1 MANVDELQKRVDTL
15 QKQLRKAGDHLKRLA
30 AENGA
35 LGEQIEKLN
44 EREVQLQTQI
54 QETTGTVTGYQE
66 EIAQLKVD
74 NQRLGEKEKD
84 GGDKDSQSKVQ
95 QLEKRIAELVAQNE
109 ATKVADA
116 WIGEWEAAAKEWAT
130 DLGLADGS
138 DAAAVIQSVKSRLL
152 QAPVASDTA
161 NGDLSLEL
169 TQLRSE
175 LDAERKSR
183 QALEQ
188 SNEELG
194 LKLKA
199 FTDGEAAVSAL
210 LSSGLNTADNIPDV
224 VPTSLRAELEL
235 VAGQLKQLQ
244 ATSQEERS
252 QHATRVSALEAQ
264 VSEVHMKLNES
275 TSAREELAQD
285 YDHLLQRIG
294 TMKDALTAKMSGE
307 SEELKRLRREVA
319 GAKSATSLAEKAV
332 AQSEDT
338 VRGLEKTMR
347 AMRKEMDETKHAL
360 WESQETASRVQGEYA
375 AEADDAARQISAL
388 QAKLL
393 AAEAQLE
400 ADGMQRDQL
409 EDRVEQ
415 LQSDLNQALN
425 SEGQWVGERE
435 VHLVTI
441 QNLQGALERLQES
454 KDAEID
460 MAVEKLR
467 DELRTA
473 TKDLRAALARAE
485 RAEGQLRKS
494 ELSGATAEQYQQRLA
509 EQVGELERLRH
520 EVAVLKDH
528 LNESM
533 RRLREESSEF
543 NLDKRVITNLIVGF
557 LALPYGDSK
566 RFEILQLMSSIL
578 QFSEE
583 QQEKAGL
590 IRKAKR
596 PPLSVPGTPTVPD
609 LAELQLETKDS
620 FGDQWISFLLRESST
635 TRNKR
640 P

>member
-1 MANVDELQKRVDTL
+1 
-15 QKQLRKAGDHLKRLA
+15 
-30 AENGA
+30 
-35 LGEQIEKLN
+35 
-44 EREVQLQTQI
+44 
-54 QETTGTVTGYQE
+54 
-66 EIAQLKVD
+66 
-74 NQRLGEKEKD
+74 
-84 GGDKDSQSKVQ
+84 
-95 QLEKRIAELVAQNE
+95 
-109 ATKVADA
+109 
-116 WIGEWEAAAKEWAT
+116 
-130 DLGLADGS
+130 
-138 DAAAVIQSVKSRLL
+138 
-152 QAPVASDTA
+152 APVISDTA

-224 VPTSLRAELEL
+224 VPTSLRAGLEL

>member
-307 SEELKRLRREVA
+307 SEELKRLRRE
-319 GAKSATSLAEKAV
+319 
-332 AQSEDT
+332 
-338 VRGLEKTMR
+338 
-347 AMRKEMDETKHAL
+347 
-360 WESQETASRVQGEYA
+360 
-375 AEADDAARQISAL
+375 
-388 QAKLL
+388 
-393 AAEAQLE
+393 
-400 ADGMQRDQL
+400 
-409 EDRVEQ
+409 
-415 LQSDLNQALN
+415 
-425 SEGQWVGERE
+425 
-435 VHLVTI
+435 
-441 QNLQGALERLQES
+441 
-454 KDAEID
+454 
-460 MAVEKLR
+460 
-467 DELRTA
+467 
-473 TKDLRAALARAE
+473 
-485 RAEGQLRKS
+485 
-494 ELSGATAEQYQQRLA
+494 
-509 EQVGELERLRH
+509 
-520 EVAVLKDH
+520 
-528 LNESM
+528 
-533 RRLREESSEF
+533 
-543 NLDKRVITNLIVGF
+543 
-557 LALPYGDSK
+557 
-566 RFEILQLMSSIL
+566 
-578 QFSEE
+578 
-583 QQEKAGL
+583 
-590 IRKAKR
+590 
-596 PPLSVPGTPTVPD
+596 
-609 LAELQLETKDS
+609 
-620 FGDQWISFLLRESST
+620 
-635 TRNKR
+635 
-640 P
+640 

>member
-1 MANVDELQKRVDTL
+1 MASAEELQKRVDTL
-15 QKQLRKAGDHLKRLA
+15 QRQLRKAGDHLKRLA

-35 LGEQIEKLN
+35 LGEQVEKLN
-44 EREVQLQTQI
+44 EREAQLQTQM
-54 QETTGTVTGYQE
+54 QESTGLATGYQE
-66 EIAQLKVD
+66 EIARLKVD
-74 NQRLGEKEKD
+74 NQRLNDSKENVK
-84 GGDKDSQSKVQ
+84 GGDSKGSQSKVR
-95 QLEKRIAELVAQNE
+95 QLEKRVAELVAQNE
-109 ATKVADA
+109 AAASLADGR
-116 WIGEWEAAAKEWAT
+116 IGEWEVAAKEWTA
-130 DLGLADGS
+130 DLGLASGS
-138 DAAAVIQSVKSRLL
+138 DTAAVIQAVKSRLL
-152 QAPVASDTA
+152 QTPVV
-161 NGDLSLEL
+161 NGNVNDDSSLEL
-169 TQLRSE
+169 SQLRNS
-175 LDAERKSR
+175 K

-188 SNEELG
+188 SNKELG
-194 LKLKA
+194 LKIKA
-199 FTDGEAAVSAL
+199 HADGEAAVSVL
-210 LSSGLNTADNIPDV
+210 LSEGLDSVDSIPDA
-224 VPTSLRAELEL
+224 VPTALRAGLEA
-235 VAGQLKQLQ
+235 VANKLKQLQ
-244 ATSQEERS
+244 TASQEENSR
-252 QHATRVSALEAQ
+252 HETRVAELEAQ
-264 VSEVHMKLNES
+264 VEEANTKLSES

-307 SEELKRLRREVA
+307 SEELKRLRKEVA
-319 GAKSATSLAEKAV
+319 TAKSATASAEKAV
-332 AQSEDT
+332 TQSEST
-338 VRGLEKTMR
+338 VRGLEKSLKTLR
-347 AMRKEMDETKHAL
+347 GEADETKRAL
-360 WESQETASRVQGEYA
+360 WESQESANRVQSEYA
-375 AEADDAARQISAL
+375 ESVDESARQISAL
-388 QAKLL
+388 QARLV

-454 KDAEID
+454 KDAEVD
-460 MAVEKLR
+460 MAVENLR
-467 DELRTA
+467 DELRMA
-473 TKDLRAALARAE
+473 TKDLRAAVARAE

-494 ELSGATAEQYQQRLA
+494 ELSGATAEQYQQRIA

-566 RFEILQLMSSIL
+566 RYEILQLMSSIL
-578 QFSEE
+578 QFTEE

-590 IRKAKR
+590 IRKAGKR
-596 PPLSVPGTPTVPD
+596 PPMQSAPGTPTPGSEMGD
-609 LAELQLETKDS
+609 LSVETKDS
-620 FGDQWISFLLRESST
+620 FGDQWISFLLRESSS

-640 P
+640 L

>member
-54 QETTGTVTGYQE
+54 QETAGGYQE
-66 EIAQLKVD
+66 EIAQLKAD
-74 NQRLGEKEKD
+74 NQRLSDKERD
-84 GGDKDSQSKVQ
+84 GGDKASQTKVQ
-95 QLEKRIAELVAQNE
+95 QLEKRIAELIAQNE
-109 ATKVADA
+109 AAKMAGA
-116 WIGEWEAAAKEWAT
+116 RLGEWEAAAKEWAT
-130 DLGLADGS
+130 DLGIADGS
-138 DAAAVIQSVKSRLL
+138 DMATVIQAVKSRLL
-152 QAPVASDTA
+152 QTPGASDIA

-175 LDAERKSR
+175 VDAERKSR
-183 QALEQ
+183 ETLVQ
-188 SNEELG
+188 SNIELE
-194 LKLKA
+194 LRLKA
-199 FTDGEAAVSAL
+199 YSDGEAAVSTL
-210 LSSGLNTADNIPDV
+210 LSSGLDTVDSIPDA
-224 VPTSLRAELEL
+224 VPAALRAGIEV
-235 VAGQLKQLQ
+235 VASQLKQLQ
-244 ATSQEERS
+244 TASLEERS
-252 QHATRVSALEAQ
+252 QYAARASALEAQ
-264 VSEVHMKLNES
+264 VSEAQTKLNES
-275 TSAREELAQD
+275 TNAREELAQD

-332 AQSEDT
+332 TQSEAT

-347 AMRKEMDETKHAL
+347 ALRKEVDETKHAL
-360 WESQETASRVQGEYA
+360 WESQETASRVQSEYA
-375 AEADDAARQISAL
+375 ESADESARQMSAL
-388 QAKLL
+388 QARLL

-400 ADGMQRDQL
+400 ADGVQRDQL

-454 KDAEID
+454 KDAEVD

-473 TKDLRAALARAE
+473 TKDLRAALVRAE

-494 ELSGATAEQYQQRLA
+494 ELSGATAEQCQQRLA
-509 EQVGELERLRH
+509 DQVGELERLRH

-590 IRKAKR
+590 IRKAGRR
-596 PPLSVPGTPTVPD
+596 PPMSVPGTPTPVSE

-620 FGDQWISFLLRESST
+620 FGDQWISFLLRESSS

>member
-54 QETTGTVTGYQE
+54 QETTGTVTGYQD

-74 NQRLGEKEKD
+74 NQRLGEKEKG
-84 GGDKDSQSKVQ
+84 GGDKSSQSKVR

-109 ATKVADA
+109 ATKAADA
-116 WIGEWEAAAKEWAT
+116 RIDEWEAAAKEWAT

-138 DAAAVIQSVKSRLL
+138 DAAAVIQAVKSRLL
-152 QAPVASDTA
+152 QAPVISDTA

-224 VPTSLRAELEL
+224 VPTSLRAGLEL
-235 VAGQLKQLQ
+235 VADQLKQLQ

-460 MAVEKLR
+460 MA
-467 DELRTA
+467 
-473 TKDLRAALARAE
+473 
-485 RAEGQLRKS
+485 
-494 ELSGATAEQYQQRLA
+494 
-509 EQVGELERLRH
+509 
-520 EVAVLKDH
+520 
-528 LNESM
+528 
-533 RRLREESSEF
+533 
-543 NLDKRVITNLIVGF
+543 
-557 LALPYGDSK
+557 
-566 RFEILQLMSSIL
+566 
-578 QFSEE
+578 
-583 QQEKAGL
+583 
-590 IRKAKR
+590 
-596 PPLSVPGTPTVPD
+596 
-609 LAELQLETKDS
+609 
-620 FGDQWISFLLRESST
+620 
-635 TRNKR
+635 
-640 P
+640 

>member
-1 MANVDELQKRVDTL
+1 MASAEELQKRVDTL
-15 QKQLRKAGDHLKRLA
+15 QRQLRKAGDHLKQLA

-44 EREVQLQTQI
+44 ERETQLQTQM
-54 QETTGTVTGYQE
+54 EESAGLATRYQE
-66 EIAQLKVD
+66 EISRLKAD
-74 NQRLGEKEKD
+74 SQRLNDSKENAKGEDNK
-84 GGDKDSQSKVQ
+84 SSRSKVR
-95 QLEKRIAELVAQNE
+95 QLEKRVAELVAQNE
-109 ATKVADA
+109 A
-116 WIGEWEAAAKEWAT
+116 AASLTDSRISEWAA
-130 DLGLADGS
+130 DLGVPSGS
-138 DAAAVIQSVKSRLL
+138 DTAVVIQAVKSRLL
-152 QAPVASDTA
+152 STPVVNGSI
-161 NGDLSLEL
+161 NGDSSLEL
-169 TQLRSE
+169 TQLRSKV
-175 LDAERKSR
+175 DAERKSK
-183 QALEQ
+183 QVLEK
-188 SNEELG
+188 SNKELE
-194 LKLKA
+194 LRIKA

-210 LSSGLNTADNIPDV
+210 LDKGLDSVDSIPDT
-224 VPTSLRAELEL
+224 VPTALQVGLEA
-235 VAGQLKQLQ
+235 VANKLKHLQ
-244 ATSQEERS
+244 TASQKERS
-252 QHATRVSALEAQ
+252 QHEARMSELEAQ
-264 VSEVHMKLNES
+264 VEEANEKLSES
-275 TSAREELAQD
+275 TNAREELAQD

-307 SEELKRLRREVA
+307 SEELKRLRKEVA
-319 GAKSATSLAEKAV
+319 TAKSATASAEKAV
-332 AQSEDT
+332 TQSEST
-338 VRGLEKTMR
+338 VRGLEKSLKTLR
-347 AMRKEMDETKHAL
+347 GEVDETKRAL
-360 WESQETASRVQGEYA
+360 WESQEAANRVQSEYA
-375 AEADDAARQISAL
+375 ESVDESARQMSAL
-388 QAKLL
+388 QARLV

-400 ADGMQRDQL
+400 ADSTQRDQL

-415 LQSDLNQALN
+415 LESDLNQALN

-454 KDAEID
+454 KDAEVD

-467 DELRTA
+467 DELRAA
-473 TKDLRAALARAE
+473 TKDLRAALAQAE

-494 ELSGATAEQYQQRLA
+494 ELSGATAEQYQQRIA
-509 EQVGELERLRH
+509 DQVGELERLRH

-566 RFEILQLMSSIL
+566 RYEILQLMSSIL

-590 IRKAKR
+590 IRKAGKR
-596 PPLSVPGTPTVPD
+596 PPMQSAPGTPTLGSEVAD
-609 LAELQLETKDS
+609 LQVETKDS
-620 FGDQWISFLLRESST
+620 FGDQWISFLLRESSS

>member
-54 QETTGTVTGYQE
+54 QETTGTVTGYQD

-74 NQRLGEKEKD
+74 NQRLGEKEKG
-84 GGDKDSQSKVQ
+84 GGDKSSQSKVR

-109 ATKVADA
+109 ATKAADA
-116 WIGEWEAAAKEWAT
+116 RIDEWEAAAKEWAT

-138 DAAAVIQSVKSRLL
+138 DAAAVIQAVKSRLL
-152 QAPVASDTA
+152 QAPVISDTA

-224 VPTSLRAELEL
+224 VPTSLRAGLEL

-338 VRGLEKTMR
+338 VRGLKKTMR

-425 SEGQWVGERE
+425 SEGQW
-435 VHLVTI
+435 
-441 QNLQGALERLQES
+441 
-454 KDAEID
+454 
-460 MAVEKLR
+460 
-467 DELRTA
+467 
-473 TKDLRAALARAE
+473 
-485 RAEGQLRKS
+485 
-494 ELSGATAEQYQQRLA
+494 
-509 EQVGELERLRH
+509 
-520 EVAVLKDH
+520 
-528 LNESM
+528 
-533 RRLREESSEF
+533 
-543 NLDKRVITNLIVGF
+543 
-557 LALPYGDSK
+557 
-566 RFEILQLMSSIL
+566 
-578 QFSEE
+578 
-583 QQEKAGL
+583 
-590 IRKAKR
+590 
-596 PPLSVPGTPTVPD
+596 
-609 LAELQLETKDS
+609 
-620 FGDQWISFLLRESST
+620 
-635 TRNKR
+635 
-640 P
+640 